1 MEEPSGGEQGG
12 PACPEAEPRM
22 AAEEAAAAA
31 EAAGEE
37 EREARPELEPE
48 PEPEREDNQLT
59 EAALPPAPAAGSA
72 QEFSEDL
79 NSDEENESKCS
90 EDSSCSDYGSHDR
103 PGTTLQRVASDGKAL
118 LPDIFQTN
126 NLLFY
131 ERFKTYQDYMLAD
144 CKASEVK
151 EFTAEYLEKVLE
163 PSGWQAIWCTN
174 AFEVLVEVA
183 DVDYASLKAVVRL
196 SQPFRC
202 RVQVGGFTPEQVCA
216 LLELKE
222 YQLPLQELSVV
233 FEESGE
239 FDQTALA
246 IEHVRFFYKH
256 IWRSWDEEDDD
267 DFDYFVRCVEPR
279 LRLYYDIVED
289 RVSPTLVSD
298 YHNRLSQCE
307 ELYGKFQVLRNSL
320 LACVSD
326 SEKDNVSVVEGM
338 KLYDQ
343 IEHLKQK
350 LKMIENLL
358 FRYVFGY
365 KKHAGLKAKGL
376 RSSNATLTHVVC
388 STVQSSFLQCLFRD
402 KLTPEHFNE
411 EIEIQFHNDPQ
422 SALNACYEG
431 DRVIICPGHYI
442 IEGAL
447 SVADSVTLE
456 GYGLPDDIVIEKQG
470 KVHAFVEC
478 AGKDVKISN
487 LKLIQHDAV
496 KGILSV
502 HQGRTTLEN
511 CVLQCETTGVAIRT
525 SAEFLMKNSDLY
537 GSKGAGI
544 EIYPGSTCT
553 LIGNGLHHCKEG
565 ILIKNFLDDHCDV
578 PKITMKNNVIHN
590 NEGYGVVLVKPKEA
604 TEIAPESMSEQT
616 KESTPADG
624 ATTEN
629 YAGLHELGSSEVGL
643 CGRDNDDHHGEGN
656 LQISEEIWATL
667 LKKNQLCQK
676 RRSQLGIPE
685 AASQMSQEM
694 FVSIMGNQFKRNGK
708 GCFGTFLY

>member
-1 MEEPSGGEQGG
+1 MDEPGEGG
-12 PACPEAEPRM
+12 PAGAALEAESRM
-22 AAEEAAAAA
+22 AVEDAGAAAGAVG
-31 EAAGEE
+31 AGEE
-37 EREARPELEPE
+37 ERETRPEV
-48 PEPEREDNQLT
+48 EPERGDNQL
-59 EAALPPAPAAGSA
+59 ADAPVPPASSSSSLIPEIAK
-72 QEFSEDL
+72 DP
-79 NSDEENESKCS
+79 NSDADDESNYS

-103 PGTTLQRVASDGKAL
+103 PGTALQRVMSDGKAL
-118 LPDIFQTN
+118 LPDTFQTN

-163 PSGWQAIWCTN
+163 PSGWQAIWRTN
-174 AFEVLVEVA
+174 AFEVLVGV
-183 DVDYASLKAVVRL
+183 VDMEYASLKAVVRL

-202 RVQVGGFTPEQVCA
+202 KVQEAGFTSEHVCA

-222 YQLPLQELSVV
+222 YQLPLQELWVV
-233 FEESGE
+233 FDESGE

-246 IEHVRFFYKH
+246 VEHVRFFYKH

-279 LRLYYDIVED
+279 LRLYYDIIED
-289 RVSPTLVSD
+289 RVSSTLVSD
-298 YHNRLSQCE
+298 YHSRLSQCE

-320 LACVSD
+320 SACDSD
-326 SEKDNVSVVEGM
+326 SEKDNISVVEGM

-358 FRYVFGY
+358 FRYVFGS
-365 KKHAGLKAKGL
+365 KKHGGLKAKGV
-376 RSSNATLTHVVC
+376 RPSSATFTHVVC
-388 STVQSSFLQCLFRD
+388 ATIKSSFLQCLFRD
-402 KLTPEHFNE
+402 KLSPEQFSE

-422 SALNACYEG
+422 SALSACYEG
-431 DRVIICPGHYI
+431 DRIIVCPGHYI
-442 IEGAL
+442 IEGEL
-447 SVADSVTLE
+447 SIADSIALE

-470 KVHAFVEC
+470 KAHAFVEC
-478 AGKDVKISN
+478 TGKDVKISS

-537 GSKGAGI
+537 GAKGAGI
-544 EIYPGSTCT
+544 EIYPGSMCT
-553 LIGNGLHHCKEG
+553 LTGNGIHHCKEG
-565 ILIKNFLDDHCDV
+565 ILIKNFLDEHLDV
-578 PKITMKNNVIHN
+578 PKITMVNNVIHN
-590 NEGYGVVLVKPKEA
+590 NEGYGVVLVKPRDTSE
-604 TEIAPESMSEQT
+604 TTPESMAEQI
-616 KESTPADG
+616 KESKSAEG
-624 ATTEN
+624 ATTVNCE
-629 YAGLHELGSSEVGL
+629 GLHEWASSGL
-643 CGRDNDDHHGEGN
+643 DPYGRASDYDPGEGN
-656 LQISEEIWATL
+656 SQITNELSATS
-667 LKKNQLCQK
+667 LKKNQLLKK
-676 RRSQLGIPE
+676 RLSQLGNTE
-685 AASQMSQEM
+685 ARDNPMSQEL

>member
-1 MEEPSGGEQGG
+1 MADGGECLF
-12 PACPEAEPRM
+12 P
-22 AAEEAAAAA
+22 
-31 EAAGEE
+31 
-37 EREARPELEPE
+37 LLLD
-48 PEPEREDNQLT
+48 EDN
-59 EAALPPAPAAGSA
+59 E
-72 QEFSEDL
+72 SEG
-79 NSDEENESKCS
+79 S

-103 PGTTLQRVASDGKAL
+103 PGTTLQRLVSDAKAL
-118 LPDIFQTN
+118 IPDTFQTH

-163 PSGWQAIWCTN
+163 PSGWQAIWRTN

-183 DVDYASLKAVVRL
+183 DVDYASLRAVVRL

-202 RVQVGGFTPEQVCA
+202 RVQEGGFTSEQVCA

-222 YQLPLQELSVV
+222 HQLPLQELSVV
-233 FEESGE
+233 FDDSGE

-279 LRLYYDIVED
+279 LRLYYDITED
-289 RVSPTLVSD
+289 RVSPALVSD
-298 YHNRLSQCE
+298 YHSRLSQCE
-307 ELYGKFQVLRNSL
+307 ELYRKFQVLRSSL
-320 LACVSD
+320 SACDSD
-326 SEKDNVSVVEGM
+326 SEKDNVSVAEGM

-343 IEHLKQK
+343 IEHQKQK

-365 KKHAGLKAKGL
+365 KKHAGLKAKGI
-376 RSSNATLTHVVC
+376 RSSNAIITHVVC
-388 STVQSSFLQCLFRD
+388 ATIQSSFLQCLFRD
-402 KLTPEHFNE
+402 KLSPEHFNE

-431 DRVIICPGHYI
+431 DRVIICPGHYL

-447 SVADSVTLE
+447 PIADSVALE

-470 KVHAFVEC
+470 KSHAFVEC
-478 AGKDVKISN
+478 TGKDVKISN
-487 LKLIQHDAV
+487 LKLIQHDAE

-525 SAEFLMKNSDLY
+525 SAELFMKNSDLY
-537 GSKGAGI
+537 GAKGAGI
-544 EIYPGSTCT
+544 EIYPGSTCI

-565 ILIKNFLDDHCDV
+565 ILIKNFLDEHFDV

-604 TEIAPESMSEQT
+604 SEVMPENAE
-616 KESTPADG
+616 G
-624 ATTEN
+624 ATAEN
-629 YAGLHELGSSEVGL
+629 REDPHEMDCGEVDPD
-643 CGRDNDDHHGEGN
+643 GRDSDDNDGEGN
-656 LQISEEIWATL
+656 IQISKELWATS
-667 LKKNQLCQK
+667 LKKNHLCQK
-676 RRSQLGIPE
+676 RLSQLGIPE
-685 AASQMSQEM
+685 AGSQMSQEM
-694 FVSIMGNQFKRNGK
+694 LESITGNQFKRNGK

>member
-1 MEEPSGGEQGG
+1 MEEPSRGEQGG

-22 AAEEAAAAA
+22 AAEEAAAA

-37 EREARPELEPE
+37 EREARPELE

-103 PGTTLQRVASDGKAL
+103 PGTTLQRIASDGKAV

-202 RVQVGGFTPEQVCA
+202 RVQVGGFTSEQVCA

-233 FEESGE
+233 
-239 FDQTALA
+239 
-246 IEHVRFFYKH
+246 
-256 IWRSWDEEDDD
+256 
-267 DFDYFVRCVEPR
+267 
-279 LRLYYDIVED
+279 YYDIVED

-358 FRYVFGY
+358 FR
-365 KKHAGLKAKGL
+365 
-376 RSSNATLTHVVC
+376 
-388 STVQSSFLQCLFRD
+388 D

-470 KVHAFVEC
+470 KVHAFMEC

-604 TEIAPESMSEQT
+604 TEQM
-616 KESTPADG
+616 KESTSADG

-643 CGRDNDDHHGEGN
+643 YGRDNDDDHGEGN

>member
-1 MEEPSGGEQGG
+1 
-12 PACPEAEPRM
+12 M
-22 AAEEAAAAA
+22 AVVEEAAGAA
-31 EAAGEE
+31 EATGEE
-37 EREARPELEPE
+37 AREARPEVEPE
-48 PEPEREDNQLT
+48 PEDSNRLT
-59 EAALPPAPAAGSA
+59 EAALPPIPAAGSS
-72 QEFSEDL
+72 QEIAEDL
-79 NSDEENESKCS
+79 NSDEDNESEGS

-103 PGTTLQRVASDGKAL
+103 PGTTLKRLVSDAKAL
-118 LPDIFQTN
+118 LPDTFQTN

-183 DVDYASLKAVVRL
+183 DVDYASLRAVVRL

-202 RVQVGGFTPEQVCA
+202 RLQEGGFTSEQVCA

-222 YQLPLQELSVV
+222 HQLPLQELSVV
-233 FEESGE
+233 FDDSGE

-279 LRLYYDIVED
+279 LRLYYDITED
-289 RVSPTLVSD
+289 RVSPALVSD
-298 YHNRLSQCE
+298 YHNRLSQCK
-307 ELYGKFQVLRNSL
+307 ELYCKFQVLRSSL
-320 LACVSD
+320 SACDSD

-343 IEHLKQK
+343 IEHRKQK
-350 LKMIENLL
+350 LKMIENIL

-365 KKHAGLKAKGL
+365 KKHAGLKAKGI
-376 RSSNATLTHVVC
+376 RSSNAIITHVVC
-388 STVQSSFLQCLFRD
+388 ATIQSSFLQCLFRD
-402 KLTPEHFNE
+402 KLSPEHFNE

-431 DRVIICPGHYI
+431 DRVIICPGHYL

-447 SVADSVTLE
+447 PIADSVALE

-470 KVHAFVEC
+470 KAHAFVEC
-478 AGKDVKISN
+478 TGKDVKISN
-487 LKLIQHDAV
+487 LKLIQHDAE

-502 HQGRTTLEN
+502 YQGRTTLEN

-525 SAEFLMKNSDLY
+525 SAEFFMKNSDLY
-537 GSKGAGI
+537 GAKGAGI
-544 EIYPGSTCT
+544 EIYPGSTCI

-565 ILIKNFLDDHCDV
+565 ILIKNFLDKHFDV

-604 TEIAPESMSEQT
+604 SEPTPESTSEQT
-616 KESTPADG
+616 KDAGG

-629 YAGLHELGSSEVGL
+629 CEDPQEMDCGEVDPD
-643 CGRDNDDHHGEGN
+643 GRDSDSNDREGN
-656 LQISEEIWATL
+656 IQISKELWATS
-667 LKKNQLCQK
+667 LKKNHLCQK
-676 RRSQLGIPE
+676 RLSQVGIPE
-685 AASQMSQEM
+685 AASQMSQDM
-694 FVSIMGNQFKRNGK
+694 FASIMGNQFKRNGK

>member
-1 MEEPSGGEQGG
+1 MI
-12 PACPEAEPRM
+12 AE
-22 AAEEAAAAA
+22 

-48 PEPEREDNQLT
+48 PEPEREDHRLT
-59 EAALPPAPAAGSA
+59 EAAFPPVPAAGSA
-72 QEFSEDL
+72 REFSEDL
-79 NSDEENESKCS
+79 HSDKENESQCS
-90 EDSSCSDYGSHDR
+90 EDSSCSDYGSHNR
-103 PGTTLQRVASDGKAL
+103 PGTTLQRVASDGKTL
-118 LPDIFQTN
+118 LPDTFQTN
-126 NLLFY
+126 NLLLY

-183 DVDYASLKAVVRL
+183 DVDFASLKAAVRL

-202 RVQVGGFTPEQVCA
+202 RVQEGGFTSEQVCA
-216 LLELKE
+216 LLERKE

-246 IEHVRFFYKH
+246 MEHVRFFYKH

-298 YHNRLSQCE
+298 YHSHLSQCE
-307 ELYGKFQVLRNSL
+307 ELYGKFQVLRNSH

-350 LKMIENLL
+350 LKMIESLL

-365 KKHAGLKAKGL
+365 KKHASLKAKGL
-376 RSSNATLTHVVC
+376 RSSNATITHVVC

-511 CVLQCETTGVAIRT
+511 CVLQCETTGVAIWT

-537 GSKGAGI
+537 GS
-544 EIYPGSTCT
+544 
-553 LIGNGLHHCKEG
+553 
-565 ILIKNFLDDHCDV
+565 KNFLDDHCDV

-604 TEIAPESMSEQT
+604 TEIAPESTSEQT
-616 KESTPADG
+616 KESTSADG

-629 YAGLHELGSSEVGL
+629 CEGLHELGSSEVGL
-643 CGRDNDDHHGEGN
+643 YGRDNDDDHGEGN
-656 LQISEEIWATL
+656 LQISEEIWAAL

-676 RRSQLGIPE
+676 RRSQLDIPE
-685 AASQMSQEM
+685 ADSQMSQEM
-694 FVSIMGNQFKRNGK
+694 FVSIMGNQFQRNGK

>member
-1 MEEPSGGEQGG
+1 MEEPSGGESAG
-12 PACPEAEPRM
+12 EAESRM
-22 AAEEAAAAA
+22 AVEEAAGAA
-31 EAAGEE
+31 EATGEE
-37 EREARPELEPE
+37 EREARPEIEPE

-59 EAALPPAPAAGSA
+59 EAALPPVPTAGSS
-72 QEFSEDL
+72 QEIAEDL
-79 NSDEENESKCS
+79 SSDEGNESQSS
-90 EDSSCSDYGSHDR
+90 EESSCSGYGSHDR
-103 PGTTLQRVASDGKAL
+103 PGTALQRVVSDAKAL
-118 LPDIFQTN
+118 LPDTFQTN

-163 PSGWQAIWCTN
+163 PSGWQAIWRTN

-183 DVDYASLKAVVRL
+183 NVDYTSLKAVVRL

-202 RVQVGGFTPEQVCA
+202 RVQEGSFTSEQMCA

-222 YQLPLQELSVV
+222 HQLPLQELSVV
-233 FEESGE
+233 FDDSGE

-267 DFDYFVRCVEPR
+267 FDYFVRCVEPR
-279 LRLYYDIVED
+279 LRLYYDIMED
-289 RVSPTLVSD
+289 RISPALVSD
-298 YHNRLSQCE
+298 YHSRLSQCK

-320 LACVSD
+320 SACDSD

-338 KLYDQ
+338 KLYDK
-343 IEHLKQK
+343 IEHLKQQ
-350 LKMIENLL
+350 LEMIENFL

-365 KKHAGLKAKGL
+365 KKHAGLKAKGT
-376 RSSNATLTHVVC
+376 RSSNVTITHIVCATI
-388 STVQSSFLQCLFRD
+388 QSSFLQCLVRD
-402 KLTPEHFNE
+402 KLSPEHFNE
-411 EIEIQFHNDPQ
+411 DIEIQFHHDPQ

-447 SVADSVTLE
+447 PIADSVALE

-470 KVHAFVEC
+470 KPHAFVEC
-478 AGKDVKISN
+478 TGKDVKISN
-487 LKLIQHDAV
+487 LKLIQRDTE

-511 CVLQCETTGVAIRT
+511 CVLQCGVTGVAVRT

-537 GSKGAGI
+537 GAKGAGI
-544 EIYPGSTCT
+544 EIHPGSTCILT
-553 LIGNGLHHCKEG
+553 GNGLHHCREG
-565 ILIKNFLDDHCDV
+565 ILIKNFLDEQFDV

-590 NEGYGVVLVKPKEA
+590 NEGYGVLLMKPKEA
-604 TEIAPESMSEQT
+604 SEVTPESTSEQPKESASAEDAITEICEGP
-616 KESTPADG
+616 
-624 ATTEN
+624 
-629 YAGLHELGSSEVGL
+629 HELDCGEVDPY
-643 CGRDNDDHHGEGN
+643 GRDDDDNEGEGN
-656 LQISEEIWATL
+656 FQISKELWATSL
-667 LKKNQLCQK
+667 EKKQLCQK
-676 RRSQLGIPE
+676 RLSQLEIPE
-685 AASQMSQEM
+685 ADSQTSQEM
-694 FVSIMGNQFKRNGK
+694 FVSILGNQFKRNGK